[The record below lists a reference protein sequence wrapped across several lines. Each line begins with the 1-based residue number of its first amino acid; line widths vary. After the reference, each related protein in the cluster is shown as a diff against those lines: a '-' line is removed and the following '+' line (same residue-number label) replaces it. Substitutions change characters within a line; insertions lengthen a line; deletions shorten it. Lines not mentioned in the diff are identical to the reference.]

1 MSRASSR
8 TSAGSGG
15 NDNLNPNYLVLEGLY
30 ALHDELGSGGF
41 GKVKLATHLLSSQKV
56 AIKIIDKK
64 AIGDDLPR
72 VKTELEALKTLSHQ
86 NICRLYQSIETEEKF
101 FIIMEYCSGGEMFD
115 YIVKKERLEESE
127 ARHFFRQ
134 LVQAVAYVH
143 DMGFAHRDLKPENLL
158 LTEELQLKLIDFGL
172 CARPDLG
179 LNRPL
184 DTCCG
189 SPAYAAPELIQ
200 ENLLLTEE
208 LQLKL
213 IDFGLCARPD
223 LGLNRPLD
231 TCCGSPAYAAPEL
244 IQGSAYLGNE
254 ADVWSMGVLLY
265 ALLCGSLPFEDDNMQ
280 ALYRKISR
288 GAYHEPDYLS
298 ESSKELLRAL
308 LQVNPK
314 NRITVRE
321 LIVHPWLNKKYSQ
334 PLRWK
339 SIYDRK
345 IVDEDVA
352 RELAAHFSKSVADME
367 ELIKERKIVD
377 EDVARELA
385 AHFSKSVADME
396 ELIKEWRFDYLTA
409 TYYIL
414 LQQKRKGMKFALP
427 SAKPVDCAR
436 DAKGAL
442 LSSPTM
448 HASLEVDLNK
458 SGVRE
463 DEFVTATELVPRTVE
478 KTSYE
483 PMRKTHIDSFVRPV
497 SPLPR
502 YDKNLSYACAVLN
515 MPSVCTGRSPQQ
527 RHACNLQHPCGTA
540 STNANY
546 LLPVFATPL
555 RQRTKP
561 QTGVGFDSQFYYRVN
576 DSNKENYRPATV
588 RLRGPVKVCFY
599 YFSSIFSI
607 LLFGSARL
615 ESSRSPS
622 HSVERATPPSTPSS
636 TARDRVPRSA
646 TKTPRLRQRVFASLE
661 RQADKMIN
669 LLTPRKVKN
678 SSPEVLK
685 QTKTMVN
692 VSLTSSQ
699 NPELVRS
706 ELIRVFAE
714 QNISVEQHGWKVSGK
729 KRDEFNRVMT
739 VELEVVLIELGN
751 KERLVGVKRRRLSGD
766 AFLYKKVCEQVLRLA
781 GL

>member
-200 ENLLLTEE
+200 
-208 LQLKL
+208 
-213 IDFGLCARPD
+213 
-223 LGLNRPLD
+223 
-231 TCCGSPAYAAPEL
+231 
-244 IQGSAYLGNE
+244 GSAYLGNE

-339 SIYDRK
+339 SIYD
-345 IVDEDVA
+345 
-352 RELAAHFSKSVADME
+352 
-367 ELIKERKIVD
+367 RKIVD

-502 YDKNLSYACAVLN
+502 YDKNLSYTCAVLN

-588 RLRGPVKVCFY
+588 RLRGPVKLNDEGRPRSGMYSTPLKMTLQGFC
-599 YFSSIFSI
+599 
-607 LLFGSARL
+607 GSPKPR
-615 ESSRSPS
+615 S